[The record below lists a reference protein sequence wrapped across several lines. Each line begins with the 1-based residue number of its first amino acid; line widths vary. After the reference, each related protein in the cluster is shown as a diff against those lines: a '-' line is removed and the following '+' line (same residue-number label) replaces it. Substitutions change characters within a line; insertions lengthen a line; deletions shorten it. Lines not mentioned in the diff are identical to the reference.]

1 MHTEFKKIAVLLKKA
16 QKIAIISHKNPDG
29 DTVGANMGLRY
40 SLESIGK
47 EVTSICQDTIPDKF
61 YFLPNVTT
69 YIKTLDPG
77 RYDLIFLVDIAAKSL
92 IGFEPRQKELFSF
105 FPLVNLDHHPDNQLF
120 GNVNAVDAT
129 AASAT
134 TVIFKLLQFLQIPIT
149 RNAATAL
156 LLGLYTDTGSF
167 MHGNTSKE
175 SYHIAGRLLSCGGNS
190 QLISQRIF
198 RNFPVNRLR
207 LWGEVFSRIK
217 VNEQNVVSSV
227 VTKDDFRH
235 TNSNAE
241 DLNGVVE
248 YLNMVPDIKY
258 AMLLTED
265 EQQHQ
270 VKASLRTLNDNV
282 DVSSIAHQF
291 GGGGHK
297 KASAFRISGKIE
309 EEVTWKVVNEDDKDV
324 MKI

>member
-1 MHTEFKKIAVLLKKA
+1 MLKKA

-40 SLESIGK
+40 ALESMDK
-47 EVTSICQDTIPDKF
+47 EVTSICQDDIPDKF
-61 YFLPNVTT
+61 YFLPNVLS
-69 YIKTLDPG
+69 YIKTLEPEQ
-77 RYDLIFLVDIAAKSL
+77 YDLIFTVDVAAKQL
-92 IGFEPRQKELFSF
+92 IGFDDKHRELFSF
-105 FPLVNLDHHPDNQLF
+105 FPLINIDHHPDNQLF
-120 GNVNAVDAT
+120 ANVNVVEP
-129 AASAT
+129 AASSAT
-134 TVIFKLLQFLQIPIT
+134 MVIFKLLQFLQLEIN
-149 RNAATAL
+149 RNTATAL

-175 SYHIAGRLLSCGGNS
+175 AYQIAGRLLSYGANS
-190 QLISQRIF
+190 QVISQRIF
-198 RNFPVNRLR
+198 KNFPVNRLR
-207 LWGEVFSRIK
+207 LWGEVFNRIK

-235 TNSNAE
+235 TSSTAE

-265 EQQHQ
+265 EKQHQ

-297 KASAFRISGKIE
+297 KASAFRISGKLE
-309 EEVTWKVVNEDDKDV
+309 EEVTWKVVNGEDKDV